1 MSSDFSS
8 ETLPTSPHTPVLL
21 QEVLEAL
28 SPHPGGVY
36 LDGTFGAGG
45 YTEALLTSVPDSTVL
60 ALDRDPDAIA
70 LGNTL
75 KERFKGR
82 LLLHRGCFG
91 DLATH
96 VRHMGYDQIDGVM
109 LDIGVSSQQLDAG
122 NRGFSFRHEGPLDMR
137 MSQEGPTAA
146 DLVNTAS
153 EADLAD
159 IFYFYGE
166 ERKARLIARRLV
178 RRRATHGPFLT
189 TSDFAGFVAS
199 VVGGGGAHHPA
210 RRVFQALR
218 IAVNDELGELV
229 RALHSAEEIIKPGGR
244 LVVVTFHSLEDR
256 IVKRFLVNRARELKK
271 KTYAHTMSPMTDVHR
286 KEPWQQVHKKPI
298 VPTDQECTSNR
309 RARSAKLRVA
319 ERTDAPSWAMDESVE
334 ALSRTSL

>member
-1 MSSDFSS
+1 MHVMSSDPSS
-8 ETLPTSPHTPVLL
+8 EMLSTSSHTPVLL
-21 QEVLEAL
+21 REVLEAL
-28 SPHPGGVY
+28 APKPGGVY
-36 LDGTFGAGG
+36 LDGTFGGGG
-45 YTEALLTSVPDSTVL
+45 YTEALLIAVPDSIVL
-60 ALDRDPDAIA
+60 ALDRDPDAVA
-70 LGNTL
+70 LGNSL
-75 KERFKGR
+75 KARFEGR
-82 LLLHRGCFG
+82 LRVHRGCFG

-96 VRHMGYDQIDGVM
+96 VRDMGYDQIDGVM
-109 LDIGVSSQQLDAG
+109 LDIGVSSQQLDSAS
-122 NRGFSFRHEGPLDMR
+122 RGFSFRQEGPLDMR

-166 ERKARLIARRLV
+166 ERKARVIARRLV
-178 RRRATHGPFLT
+178 QRRATHSPFLT
-189 TSDFAGFVAS
+189 TRDFAGFVAS

-229 RALHSAEEIIKPGGR
+229 RALHGAEAIIKPGGR
-244 LVVVTFHSLEDR
+244 LAVVTFHSLEDR

-271 KTYAHTMSPMTDVHR
+271 RIYAHNMIDNHPSQ
-286 KEPWQQVHKKPI
+286 PWKHVHKKPI
-298 VPTDQECTSNR
+298 VPTDEECMHNR

-319 ERTDAPSWAMDESVE
+319 ERTEVPSWGLDESVE
-334 ALSRTSL
+334 ALSRASL